1 MKKALIGRCVSFR
14 TTIWYGDYEIEF
26 PDEFECV
33 EDYIEYLRKNEEEAY
48 DELYEELMDLDLT
61 KDKTT
66 DDETILFFKDIDGD
80 NLRYEE
86 E

>member
-1 MKKALIGRCVSFR
+1 MKKALIGRCESFR
-14 TTIWYGDYEIEF
+14 TTSWYGDYEIEF
-26 PDEFECV
+26 PDDFECV
-33 EDYIEYLRKNEEEAY
+33 EDYIEHLRKNDEEAY

-61 KDKTT
+61 KDKIT